1 MTKTEL
7 YTELE
12 KVVDTH
18 YGHAPVGTPLPYA
31 VYTWTHPNN
40 FAADGVV
47 FQKIAS
53 VEISLYSADPDTTLD
68 ATLDGLGEFWT
79 STGSM
84 EVSDGAYLT
93 IYTMEV
99 LDDE

>member
-7 YTELE
+7 YTALSA
-12 KVVDTH
+12 VVDT
-18 YGHAPVGTPLPYA
+18 YYNFAPVGTELPYA

-40 FAADGVV
+40 FPADGKTY
-47 FQKIAS
+47 QKVATI
-53 VEISLYSADPDTTLD
+53 EISLYSVDPDTSLDDALD
-68 ATLDGLGEFWT
+68 ALGEFWT

-93 IYTMEV
+93 NYTMEV
-99 LDDE
+99 IDNG

>member
-7 YTELE
+7 FTALE

-18 YGHAPVGTPLPYA
+18 FGHAPVGTPLPYA
-31 VYTWTHPNN
+31 VFTWIHPNN
-40 FAADGVV
+40 FSADNGVY
-47 FQKIAS
+47 QKVAS
-53 VEISLYSADPDTTLD
+53 VEISLYAVDPDTNLD
-68 ATLDGLGEFWT
+68 ATLDGLEEFWT
-79 STGSM
+79 STGSN